1 MQHEVYLNSDHR
13 LISFEFGE
21 ENLIEVLERFDF
33 KNTDW
38 NKYEKECSEAVEEW
52 FEGRRYDGKI
62 DGDYD
67 NFCKCCIG
75 W

>member
-21 ENLIEVLERFDF
+21 EISIKVLERFDL

-38 NKYEKECSEAVEEW
+38 DKYERKCSEAVEEW
-52 FEGRRYDGKI
+52 
-62 DGDYD
+62 
-67 NFCKCCIG
+67 
-75 W
+75 